1 MKGDAL
7 YLMEDDYIV
16 KQLKVIG
23 EGAGAAIASVFR
35 LDKRQVDLG
44 EVEDEQGNV
53 VSGNDLLETYLNS
66 GMIHKGF
73 LLIQAKQV
81 KLSYFEFSVL
91 KSYFIRYLKELSEE
105 DKAKLA
111 IDAKKIAYFQRK
123 IDDFILAF

>member
-1 MKGDAL
+1 MKN
-7 YLMEDDYIV
+7 DYIV

-44 EVEDEQGNV
+44 EVEDEQENV

-66 GMIHKGF
+66 GMIHRGF

-91 KSYFIRYLKELSEE
+91 KSYFIRYLKELSEK

-111 IDAKKIAYFQRK
+111 IDAKIIAYYQRK
-123 IDDFILAF
+123 IDDFVLAF

>member
-1 MKGDAL
+1 ML
-7 YLMEDDYIV
+7 EDDYIV

-35 LDKRQVDLG
+35 LDKSQVDLG

-66 GMIHKGF
+66 GMVHKGF
-73 LLIQAKQV
+73 LLIQAKQA

-105 DKAKLA
+105 DKVKLA
-111 IDAKKIAYFQRK
+111 IDATKIAYYQRK
-123 IDDFILAF
+123 IDDFVLSL